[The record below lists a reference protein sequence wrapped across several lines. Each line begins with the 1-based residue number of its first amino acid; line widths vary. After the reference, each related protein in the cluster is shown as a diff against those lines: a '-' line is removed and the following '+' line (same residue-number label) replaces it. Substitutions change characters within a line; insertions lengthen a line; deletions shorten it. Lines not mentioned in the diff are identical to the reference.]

1 MRATR
6 KRNYRQLSPSPDA
19 KTRKKQP
26 KSRRLTSKSIPSS
39 QSSADVPA
47 VDKLVIKSSQN
58 NRCWLCERK
67 AHKTRRR
74 LEICH
79 VYPQAISKR
88 TQFETHHKQG
98 RLQMSNIHSKSN
110 LIALCSVCHYAFD
123 SEEWTFLPECTSAW
137 VKAANDEPEK
147 KFVPMWNN
155 QRDIQYRRW
164 RLGVDR
170 YSEASND
177 KDFNSAFTNNPLK
190 TWTGEVGAVIL
201 SRQLLTTN
209 VENPSPGLDEAIDEF
224 CNLCSLWRSYKG
236 SCSDPK
242 CPVCKGDGDRSDGD
256 GGKDDNDN
264 AKGSDDQEEDQDREN
279 RENEGDEGDE
289 EEKEE
294 DEGEDGRTGDEEYD
308 EDEVD
313 EEEEGQHEDNGKKS
327 SLYDTSVPYS
337 YRKGYTLAGT
347 TSNELMAMWQ
357 GLPYV
362 KQNNGQITLIQPNQ
376 RTLSR
381 ADQRTL
387 SREARADT
395 FLLPTS

>member
-1 MRATR
+1 
-6 KRNYRQLSPSPDA
+6 
-19 KTRKKQP
+19 
-26 KSRRLTSKSIPSS
+26 
-39 QSSADVPA
+39 
-47 VDKLVIKSSQN
+47 
-58 NRCWLCERK
+58 
-67 AHKTRRR
+67 
-74 LEICH
+74 
-79 VYPQAISKR
+79 
-88 TQFETHHKQG
+88 
-98 RLQMSNIHSKSN
+98 MSNIHSKSN
-110 LIALCSVCHYAFD
+110 LIALCSVCHYAWD
-123 SEEWTFLPECTSAW
+123 SEEWTFLPECTSVW

-147 KFVPMWNN
+147 EFVPMWNN
-155 QRDIQYRRW
+155 QRDIQFRRW
-164 RLGVDR
+164 RLGVDP
-170 YSEASND
+170 YSEASRD

-201 SRQLLTTN
+201 SRQLLTTV
-209 VENPSPGLDEAIDEF
+209 VENPSPGLEEAIDEF
-224 CNLCSLWRSYKG
+224 CKLCSLWRSYKG

-264 AKGSDDQEEDQDREN
+264 AKGNDDQEEDQDREN

-294 DEGEDGRTGDEEYD
+294 DEGEDGRTGDKEYD

-313 EEEEGQHEDNGKKS
+313 EEEEGQHEDDGKKS

-362 KQNNGQITLIQPNQ
+362 KHNNGQITLTQPN
-376 RTLSR
+376 
-381 ADQRTL
+381 QRTL

-395 FLLPTS
+395 FPLPAS